1 VDPKVINAMVRDFGS
16 TLAGLGILV
25 HQTVMAKEPHGILLA
40 TALVLLS
47 VPSATGLLSLFLGG
61 KSNTGEATPVQQS
74 SSPQP

>member
-1 VDPKVINAMVRDFGS
+1 
-16 TLAGLGILV
+16 
-25 HQTVMAKEPHGILLA
+25 VMAKEPHGILLA